1 MLTRKNVSPKSAFYS
16 LENPP
21 KKVLK
26 KDINCYLFNIL
37 CILLSIY
44 LIFSV
49 KNDYIKRLIVYGYD
63 YGLF

>member
-1 MLTRKNVSPKSAFYS
+1 MLTRKNASSESAFYS

-21 KKVLK
+21 EKNIK

-44 LIFSV
+44 LIFSI
-49 KNDYIKRLIVYGYD
+49 KNDYIKRLMVYGYD
-63 YGLF
+63 YGIF